1 MEVAMG
7 IKDQI
12 FEEFFA
18 KLAVEDEVPTTVV
31 TELMS
36 LATGGQSISE
46 KELLGIIERG
56 FEDGNENKEV

>member
-1 MEVAMG
+1 MGVAMG

-31 TELMS
+31 TELKG
-36 LATGGQSISE
+36 LAAGGESVTE
-46 KELLGIIERG
+46 EELLRIIERG
-56 FEDGNENKEV
+56 FEDGNQNKKV